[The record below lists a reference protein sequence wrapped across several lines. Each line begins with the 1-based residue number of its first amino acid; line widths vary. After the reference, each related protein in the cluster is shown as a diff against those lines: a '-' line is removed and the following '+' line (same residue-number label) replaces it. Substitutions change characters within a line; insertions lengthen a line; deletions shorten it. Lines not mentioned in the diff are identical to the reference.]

1 MMGSRRRG
9 WRRRVV
15 LCGERVMTTFTKKEM
30 FCLDCIGLARG
41 VVWEFGRLLFFFL
54 FSFAEYPMVF

>member
-30 FCLDCIGLARG
+30 FCLDCIVRIGFSEGSCLG
-41 VVWEFGRLLFFFL
+41 VWKVAFFLSFFFC
-54 FSFAEYPMVF
+54 